1 MIYYVSPT
9 CDQLDW
15 DEDGPV
21 DRNLFVWATDASEAI
36 KLWRA
41 YYEENR
47 PAAIRKSGERAGSYL
62 VAEVFGARSI
72 ILLKDVDGLY
82 TADPKTQAETM
93 SLKQSHN
100 PKVRPFGLHA
110 GGRPAHQANKQPDLR
125 LLRQEFEQNP
135 VEFPRALQHRK

>member
-110 GGRPAHQANKQPDLR
+110 GLVR
-125 LLRQEFEQNP
+125 L
-135 VEFPRALQHRK
+135 VCRATWSPSIVARSAITPSGIRTESC

>member
-110 GGRPAHQANKQPDLR
+110 GLVRLVCRPTWSPSIAARSAITPSGIR
-125 LLRQEFEQNP
+125 TESC
-135 VEFPRALQHRK
+135 